1 MYMPLRFMA
10 KRCIEEFDLP
20 DELEDQLDLP
30 EVRRGLNEPTIP
42 WAQVKNRWDFR
53 FLAAGSKLTA
63 TPVDTA
69 EGVVDGLRKLCI
81 HLPLEHI
88 YPVVH

>member
-10 KRCIEEFDLP
+10 KRCIEEFDLL

-42 WAQVKNRWDFR
+42 WAQVKKSWDFR
-53 FLAAGSKLTA
+53 FLAAALN
-63 TPVDTA
+63 
-69 EGVVDGLRKLCI
+69 
-81 HLPLEHI
+81 
-88 YPVVH
+88 